1 MQRRVP
7 PNSISSLPSWKLSR
21 AHWFTL
27 LTWDR
32 RSFFASWE
40 CESGFRYYLGLIQN
54 MFLHTHLEQIDISCY
69 SSLWTQDVQR
79 CCQVIVKR
87 LLGNSALDKERS
99 LARDRKWPFT
109 QWGPSCMKMLHCS
122 VMSTEWFH
130 YALRTK
136 CTSVMHE
143 REHGFRERDSGNWLH
158 WWGKLFIV
166 PSRIER
172 AQALWDENWWTTF
185 GSVTQMC
192 HHIEVENNQETDN
205 IWDAPQNQRSES
217 PLPLQFWSSTYTLWL
232 ALWFDSHKR

>member
-1 MQRRVP
+1 MTHLFKFSLFNWKWSKQTSNVDTVIRA
-7 PNSISSLPSWKLSR
+7 ISPG
-21 AHWFTL
+21 TQI
-27 LTWDR
+27 
-32 RSFFASWE
+32 
-40 CESGFRYYLGLIQN
+40 CNYLGRKAEL
-54 MFLHTHLEQIDISCY
+54 TVD
-69 SSLWTQDVQR
+69 
-79 CCQVIVKR
+79 
-87 LLGNSALDKERS
+87 SALDKERS

-192 HHIEVENNQETDN
+192 HHIEVENDQETDN